1 VPSFDHRGKSVA
13 ARMASILRFLGF
25 VLLPTLAIAFSHN
38 FPVSNNLKSTCFSSN
53 LMKPPRQVRLANI
66 PGLKA
71 IFQVNEQKE
80 SGSIKMPIS
89 LQEERLEA
97 DRVLSRATEE
107 GKLSLKEVEQLQQ
120 EEAEELQRFLEQVF
134 KILILIRS
142 PKVTYF

>member
-1 VPSFDHRGKSVA
+1 
-13 ARMASILRFLGF
+13 
-25 VLLPTLAIAFSHN
+25 
-38 FPVSNNLKSTCFSSN
+38 
-53 LMKPPRQVRLANI
+53 MKPPRQVRLANI